1 MDQSDRRP
9 IAYQNRLFCRL
20 DGLTPEE
27 REKQRLQR
35 LEQLR
40 LLNSDTIP
48 VFDEAVQTAARF
60 LGGRSLHEDTGL
72 GSQRFPQMPICFV
85 CIQVKDELWLKSA
98 LGLSQLGLMNDL
110 ATLRKLSR
118 PESLCQYVIDAASP
132 LVIANVSCHPV
143 FARSL
148 LFQHYGIRAYLGA
161 PLISR
166 SGGCIGAIAV
176 LNLEPYDFSDRDIDF
191 LTLTARWCMSEYE
204 GLMGQSITSHFHVP
218 TYHIPTAI
226 ASPAPK
232 FPNGKD
238 NGQDGDESIHLL
250 KVRLLVGLT
259 ENLRNPLTSVMG
271 MARVLEQEI
280 YGPLTDKQKEYL
292 EIIHTSGQELLSVVE
307 EMLALAVLDQN
318 NNQLQLAPVD
328 VEMLCQQSLN
338 NLQSLAQQQQQTL
351 QMSVEPGN
359 RIWLLDKEKLRQALY
374 YFCYSLIYASHE
386 GSEIHVHICRKIE
399 DPIHPLPVLNISL
412 WTSHPC
418 WQDEGM
424 RATVIPEQ
432 NRRSPQQTLQL
443 LIETL
448 QTYKRDRQSTEEGG
462 RETLGLLL
470 GCHLLEM
477 HGGWI
482 SLEESRA
489 GSYRYIFKIPQIEQS
504 DQLKVINHN

>member
-1 MDQSDRRP
+1 MDQSDRSP

-20 DGLTPEE
+20 DGFTPEE
-27 REKQRLQR
+27 REKQRLQV
-35 LEQLR
+35 LEQLG
-40 LLNSDTIP
+40 LLNSDTVP

-60 LGGRSLHEDTGL
+60 LGGSYPYEANSLSSHY
-72 GSQRFPQMPICFV
+72 FPQMPICFV

-118 PESLCQYVIDAASP
+118 PESLCQYVIDAACP
-132 LVIANVSCHPV
+132 LAISNVSRHPV
-143 FARSL
+143 FAHSL

-161 PLISR
+161 PLIAR
-166 SGGCIGAIAV
+166 SGECLGAIAV
-176 LNLEPYDFSDRDIDF
+176 MKLEPYEFSDRDIDF

-204 GLMGQSITSHFHVP
+204 SLMERSRVSPTPHTP
-218 TYHIPTAI
+218 TYPISTAI

-232 FPNGKD
+232 FTHGNG
-238 NGQDGDESIHLL
+238 GQDSVHLL

-292 EIIHTSGQELLSVVE
+292 EIIHNSGQELLSVVE
-307 EMLALAVLDQN
+307 EMLALEVLDQTN
-318 NNQLQLAPVD
+318 EQLHLAPVD

-374 YFCYSLIYASHE
+374 YLCYSLIYASHE

-432 NRRSPQQTLQL
+432 NERSPQQTLQL
-443 LIETL
+443 LMETL
-448 QTYKRDRQSTEEGG
+448 QTYKRDRQSTEEEG

-470 GCHLLEM
+470 SCHLLEM

-482 SLEESRA
+482 SLEKSRE
-489 GSYRYIFKIPQIEQS
+489 GSYRYVFKIPQIEQS
-504 DQLKVINHN
+504 HQTMVHN